1 MSILSSLTAITILTV
16 GAPAPAPAPVL
27 ENVEDDFIIAQLWE
41 YRNDQYQELNRF
53 VNLMEAD
60 TFSYVDNSY
69 MNIPA
74 ELIDESAIF
83 LPVDDP
89 EVSSD
94 YGPRKKSCGACSSF
108 HKGMDFT
115 PGYGEPVYAITSGTV
130 LDVGYNSA
138 GYGRYV
144 YIEHEINGETFVS
157 LYAHM
162 EQWTTEVEAGDEVF
176 PGQQI
181 GTVGNTGVS
190 TGAHLHF
197 EVRDSEGEFLNPAE
211 FFAEHAPDIILD
223 EEAGHAH

>member
-1 MSILSSLTAITILTV
+1 MSILSSLTAITILTI
-16 GAPAPAPAPVL
+16 GAPTPAFDTLDEETIVSYM
-27 ENVEDDFIIAQLWE
+27 WE
-41 YRNDQYQELNRF
+41 YRNEQAQELNRF
-53 VNLMEAD
+53 ITHAEAG
-60 TFSYVDNSY
+60 SYEEVEDSY
-69 MNIPA
+69 LSIPA
-74 ELIDESAIF
+74 DFIDESAIF

-144 YIEHEINGETFVS
+144 YIQHEINGETFVS

-162 EQWTTEVEAGDEVF
+162 EQWTTLVEAGQDVF

-197 EVRDSEGEFLNPAE
+197 EVRNADEEFLNPAE
-211 FFAEHAPDIILD
+211 FFAEHAPDIIL
-223 EEAGHAH
+223 EAEVGHAH